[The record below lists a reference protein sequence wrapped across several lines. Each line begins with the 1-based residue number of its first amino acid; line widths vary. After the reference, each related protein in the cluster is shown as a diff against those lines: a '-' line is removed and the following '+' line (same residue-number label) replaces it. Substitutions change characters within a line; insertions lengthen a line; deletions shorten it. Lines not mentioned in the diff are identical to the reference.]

1 MRIKSFKNFSEIFKK
16 YIDYKGKNL
25 IVLDIDNTIFK
36 TPTNYG
42 SDQWFDWQVSIL
54 NKNKF
59 SVATNFNELLNI
71 YTEIHRNINLLLCE
85 ENMPMYIKKFKQK
98 GFHFILLTARN
109 GDTYNN
115 IKKNLKY
122 YDIWD
127 CIYKNKNINNL
138 IDIKSENTQ
147 EPLYK
152 DGLLMAAGNNKSKI
166 LINYLQQLDFNFDK
180 IIFID
185 DKAKNLEDMQNI
197 QHIDLILY
205 TNQHEAISDFFKNH
219 K

>member
-16 YIDYKGKNL
+16 YIDYNGKIL

-36 TPTNYG
+36 PPNNYG
-42 SDQWFDWQVSIL
+42 SDQWFDWQLSIL

-71 YTEIHRNINLLLCE
+71 YTEIHKNIDLLLCE
-85 ENMPMYIKKFKQK
+85 ENMPKYIKKLKQK
-98 GFHFILLTARN
+98 DFYFILLTARN
-109 GDTYNN
+109 GDTYINL
-115 IKKNLKY
+115 KKNLKY

-127 CIYKNKNINNL
+127 CIYKNNNINNL
-138 IDIKSENTQ
+138 IDIKSENGQ
-147 EPLYK
+147 VPLYK

-180 IIFID
+180 IVFID
-185 DKAKNLEDMQNI
+185 DKAKNLQDMYSIKN
-197 QHIDLILY
+197 IDLILY
-205 TNQHEAISDFFKNH
+205 TNQHEAISEFLKNH
-219 K
+219 I

>member
-42 SDQWFDWQVSIL
+42 SDQWFDWQLSIL

-98 GFHFILLTARN
+98 DFYFILLTARN

-115 IKKNLKY
+115 LKKKF
-122 YDIWD
+122 
-127 CIYKNKNINNL
+127 
-138 IDIKSENTQ
+138 
-147 EPLYK
+147 
-152 DGLLMAAGNNKSKI
+152 KI
-166 LINYLQQLDFNFDK
+166 L
-180 IIFID
+180 
-185 DKAKNLEDMQNI
+185 
-197 QHIDLILY
+197 
-205 TNQHEAISDFFKNH
+205 
-219 K
+219 